1 MKCTAIIV
9 DDEQDARD
17 GISLLLQQDDSIH
30 LLASCSDGLS
40 AIDQVERHRPDIL
53 FLDIQMPEINGFEVL
68 RSIQNQP
75 KAVVFVTAYD
85 EFAVRAFEVHAID
98 YLLKPYSD
106 SRFFK
111 ALDHAKSQ
119 VKSERAASGN
129 SALLSSLADQ
139 RLSEGELIEKTSDAR
154 LVVKDKG
161 RIHLLLYDDI
171 RWLEAYDY
179 YVKIHLADSFHLI
192 RESLKKLEVKLQPYG
207 FIRIHK
213 SSLVNIKYASSIDQL
228 SSKEYILNL
237 KEGEKLKVSR
247 NYRKALFE
255 RLNLI

>member
-1 MKCTAIIV
+1 
-9 DDEQDARD
+9 
-17 GISLLLQQDDSIH
+17 
-30 LLASCSDGLS
+30 
-40 AIDQVERHRPDIL
+40 
-53 FLDIQMPEINGFEVL
+53 
-68 RSIQNQP
+68 
-75 KAVVFVTAYD
+75 
-85 EFAVRAFEVHAID
+85 
-98 YLLKPYSD
+98 
-106 SRFFK
+106 
-111 ALDHAKSQ
+111 HAKSQ
-119 VKSERAASGN
+119 VKSERAASSN